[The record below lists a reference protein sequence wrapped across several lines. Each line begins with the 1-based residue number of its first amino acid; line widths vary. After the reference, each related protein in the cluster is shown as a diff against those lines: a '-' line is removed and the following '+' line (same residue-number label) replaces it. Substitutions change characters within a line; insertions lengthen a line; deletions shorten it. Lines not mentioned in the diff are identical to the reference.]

1 MKQMKMKCYHYI
13 AAFFAGG
20 FLTNA
25 VPHFVN
31 GISGNAFPTPF
42 ATPHGVGLSSPLTN
56 VLWALFNLLVGYL
69 LFRASKTT
77 SKNWLSLLIFFLGIA
92 FISIYLSIIFV
103 NKATNTI

>member
-1 MKQMKMKCYHYI
+1 MKWYNYI
-13 AAFFAGG
+13 AAFFAGI

-42 ATPHGVGLSSPLTN
+42 ATPHGIGLSSPLTN
-56 VLWALFNLLVGYL
+56 ILWALFNLLVGYL
-69 LFRASKTT
+69 LFRTSKTN

-92 FISIYLSIIFV
+92 LISIFLSIHFV
-103 NKATNTI
+103 GKMAA